1 MKHDKNK
8 ISKQTFSILTVIL
21 IFVISLPGIILCR
34 DTQEKK
40 EQESVQSYLEKIKEW
55 RQNRLEELKATDG
68 WLSLAGL
75 FWLKEGKNTFGSAP
89 ANDLVVTEVKA
100 PALIGSFF
108 LEKGQVRFVTAAG
121 AAVLCDGKAVSDISL
136 KSDQPGETAILRA
149 GSLSWHIIERGERI
163 GVRLRDANH
172 PRIDKL
178 KEIET
183 FPVDLKWRVE
193 ATLERF
199 EKPQIIKV
207 PTVLGT
213 ENEALAPGV
222 LVFEIAGEIY
232 RLTPLGE
239 NGDLF
244 VVFGDETNAI
254 ETYGGGRF
262 LGVGKPDEKGR
273 TVIDFNMATNPPC
286 AFSPHATCPLPPKM
300 NRLSIRVTAGEKT
313 VKEFTH

>member
-1 MKHDKNK
+1 M
-8 ISKQTFSILTVIL
+8 LTVIL
-21 IFVISLPGIILCR
+21 IFVISVPGSLFCQ
-34 DTQEKK
+34 DTQGKK
-40 EQESVQSYLEKIKEW
+40 EQEIDPAYLGKIKEW
-55 RQNRLEELKATDG
+55 RQNRLDELKAKDG

-75 FWLKEGKNTFGSAP
+75 FWLKEGRNTFGSAP
-89 ANDLVVTEVKA
+89 ANDLVIMEVKA

-121 AAVLCDGKAVSDISL
+121 VVVLCGSEVVSDISL
-136 KSDQPGETAILRA
+136 KSNGQSEPTILRT
-149 GSLSWHIIERGERI
+149 GSLSWFIIERGERI
-163 GVRLRDANH
+163 GVRLRDSNH

-183 FPVDLKWRVE
+183 FPIDLKWHVE

-213 ENEALAPGV
+213 ENESLAPGV
-222 LVFEIAGEIY
+222 LVFEIAGEVH
-232 RLTPLGE
+232 RLTPLGDD
-239 NGDLF
+239 GDLF

-286 AFSPHATCPLPPKM
+286 AFSPYATCPLPPKM
-300 NRLSIRVTAGEKT
+300 NRLSIRITAGEKT
-313 VKEFTH
+313 VKEFAH